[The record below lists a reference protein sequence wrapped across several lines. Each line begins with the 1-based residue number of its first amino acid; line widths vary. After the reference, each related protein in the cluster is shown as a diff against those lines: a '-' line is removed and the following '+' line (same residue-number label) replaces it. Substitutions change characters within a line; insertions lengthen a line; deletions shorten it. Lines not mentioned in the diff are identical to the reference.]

1 MSEVSFPRQQA
12 RTRRFTLGV
21 PRAFTPM
28 VGPDGPLVLF
38 LRSDAGD
45 DPVTHLWRHDPAT
58 GRTDRLVDARS
69 LGPDDDAIP
78 AEERAR
84 RERAREQAG
93 GIVGYAVDAV
103 GTVAAFTLGGRL
115 HTVELATGAIATHPV
130 AGPAFDPRPSP
141 DGRLLAYHAVD
152 GVHLLSL
159 DRGPG
164 QPGRTRALVAEDGV
178 SWGRAEFVAAEEMGR
193 DRGFWWS
200 GASDRL
206 AVARVDEAAVPA
218 WTIAD
223 PANPASPATIH
234 RYPAAGT
241 RNAEVSL
248 WIVEV
253 DDGARTEVVW
263 DRTRDEYLA
272 AVRWGDDPLT
282 LLVQPRDQRRAR
294 VLTVEERTGHT
305 TDVHS
310 WQDEAWVELVPG
322 SPAWAGRRL
331 LTVEDRPELGE
342 GGTRVLCLDGAPVTP
357 AGLQVRE
364 LSSAR
369 LLADGD
375 GATAGAQGVITEV
388 LASPADDP
396 TRIDPYTVEVA
407 GDGSVKVTSAT
418 AGEGPGIRRRVPGHP
433 TRGAP
438 APATST
444 PWVEVTSVLD
454 RPTPTVT
461 VGWSASDADGATR
474 LHVHALEVLAE
485 QPRVVA
491 RPRLLRLGDR
501 QLAAALLL
509 PSDDDG
515 RRRLPVLLDPYGGPH
530 AQRVLAANQAY
541 LTSQWLADQGFA
553 VLVVDGRGTPGRGPS
568 WERAIHHDLAGPVLA
583 DQLEALQAAAT
594 LEPRL
599 DLDRVAIRGWSFGG
613 YLAALAV
620 LRHPE
625 VFRAAVAGAP
635 VTDWQLYDT
644 HYTERY
650 LGHPDLQPE
659 AYRTSSLVDA
669 DGRLPGAVAWEP
681 PAPAL
686 LLIHGL
692 ADDNVVAAHTLRLSS
707 ALLAAGR
714 PHQVLPLSGV
724 THMTPQEVVA
734 ERLLTSQVAFL
745 HQALA

>member
-58 GRTDRLVDARS
+58 GRTDRLVDARL
-69 LGPDDDAIP
+69 LGPDDGAIP

-84 RERAREQAG
+84 RERAREQAAG
-93 GIVGYAVDAV
+93 VVGYAVDAA
-103 GTVAAFTLGGRL
+103 GTVVSFTLGGRL
-115 HTVELATGAIATHPV
+115 HTVDLATGAIATHLV

-141 DGRLLAYHAVD
+141 DGRLIAYHAVD
-152 GVHLLSL
+152 GLHLLSL
-159 DRGPG
+159 DHGPG
-164 QPGRTRALVAEDGV
+164 RPGQTRTLVVEDGV

-200 GASDRL
+200 GAGDRL
-206 AVARVDEAAVPA
+206 AVTRVDEREVEA

-223 PANPASPATIH
+223 PANPTTPASVH

-241 RNAEVSL
+241 RNAEVAL
-248 WIVEV
+248 WIVDV
-253 DDGARTEVVW
+253 ADGARTEVVW
-263 DRTRDEYLA
+263 DRAQDEYLA
-272 AVRWGDDPLT
+272 AVDWGDDPLT
-282 LLVQPRDQRRAR
+282 LLVQPRDQRTAR
-294 VLTVEERTGHT
+294 VLTVEEGSGRT
-305 TDVHS
+305 DQVHA
-310 WQDEAWVELVPG
+310 WRDEAWVELVPG
-322 SPAWAGRRL
+322 SPAWAGRHL
-331 LTVEDRPELGE
+331 VTVEDRPELGE
-342 GGTRVLCLDGAPVTP
+342 GGTRALCLDGVPVTP
-357 AGLQVRE
+357 AGLQLRE

-369 LLADGD
+369 AGADGD
-375 GATAGAQGVITEV
+375 GGGVEASGVVAEV

-407 GDGSVKVTSAT
+407 GSGAVRITSAT
-418 AGEGPGIRRRVPGHP
+418 ATEGAGIRRRVPGRP
-433 TRGAP
+433 PRAATA
-438 APATST
+438 AATSA
-444 PWVEVTSVLD
+444 PWVEITSVLD
-454 RPTPTVT
+454 HPTQTVT
-461 VGWSASDADGATR
+461 VGWSAPDADGATR

-485 QPRVVA
+485 RPQLVA

-509 PSDDDG
+509 PSGDDG
-515 RRRLPVLLDPYGGPH
+515 ERRLPVLLDPYGGPH

-541 LTSQWLADQGFA
+541 LTPQWLADQGFA
-553 VLVVDGRGTPGRGPS
+553 VLVVDGRGTPGRGPG
-568 WERAIHHDLAGPVLA
+568 WERAVHHDLATPVLT
-583 DQLEALQAAAT
+583 DQLEALQAVAA

-599 DLDRVAIRGWSFGG
+599 DLRRVAIRGWSFGG

-625 VFRAAVAGAP
+625 VFRAAIAGAP
-635 VTDWQLYDT
+635 VTDWHLYDT

-650 LGHPDLQPE
+650 LGHPAEHPE
-659 AYRTSSLVDA
+659 AYRRSSLVDA
-669 DGRLPGAVAWEP
+669 EGRLPEAVAWEHP
-681 PAPAL
+681 PPAL

-707 ALLAAGR
+707 ALLADGR
-714 PHQVLPLSGV
+714 AHQVLPLSGV

-745 HQALA
+745 RQALA